1 MKVNERPINPKVSV
15 WTKDWFPKK
24 GDELKQMD
32 LYTVMKQCE
41 RISSSAE
48 KGKSGS
54 IFPYLSDEVNP
65 YTLLFDGV
73 VFVDIDNCQEVSH
86 KIFDSFDK
94 ICGEM
99 PNLLA
104 MNFSYSKNIHCYF
117 YDEDIK
123 DDSSKYSERAILY
136 LSAFASAV
144 KKILGID
151 LRDIEGALDEHSKSP
166 TQRLFLN
173 HSTFKWNEHCCK
185 ALIKKDERNKLKAEY
200 HSLFRIAESKRTIV
214 ET

>member
-73 VFVDIDNCQEVSH
+73 VFVDGYINIAGKSGKSFVDRVID
-86 KIFDSFDK
+86 
-94 ICGEM
+94 
-99 PNLLA
+99 
-104 MNFSYSKNIHCYF
+104 YF
-117 YDEDIK
+117 
-123 DDSSKYSERAILY
+123 
-136 LSAFASAV
+136 
-144 KKILGID
+144 
-151 LRDIEGALDEHSKSP
+151 P
-166 TQRLFLN
+166 
-173 HSTFKWNEHCCK
+173 
-185 ALIKKDERNKLKAEY
+185 Y
-200 HSLFRIAESKRTIV
+200 HMM
-214 ET
+214 

>member
-1 MKVNERPINPKVSV
+1 MEINERPINPKVSV

-65 YTLLFDGV
+65 YTLVFDGV
-73 VFVDIDNCQEVSH
+73 VFVDIDNCQEVSY

-104 MNFSYSKNIHCYF
+104 MNFSYSINGAYEIRPACLNGNMAER
-117 YDEDIK
+117 DT
-123 DDSSKYSERAILY
+123 SSYTHADRIQSSSQFPDAHVGHIGAGPKSR
-136 LSAFASAV
+136 FA
-144 KKILGID
+144 GN
-151 LRDIEGALDEHSKSP
+151 G
-166 TQRLFLN
+166 
-173 HSTFKWNEHCCK
+173 
-185 ALIKKDERNKLKAEY
+185 
-200 HSLFRIAESKRTIV
+200 
-214 ET
+214 

>member
-73 VFVDIDNCQEVSH
+73 VFVDYKHLHHPKSLMFVRS
-86 KIFDSFDK
+86 S
-94 ICGEM
+94 M
-99 PNLLA
+99 A
-104 MNFSYSKNIHCYF
+104 FSMVTK
-117 YDEDIK
+117 
-123 DDSSKYSERAILY
+123 SSTGLM
-136 LSAFASAV
+136 
-144 KKILGID
+144 
-151 LRDIEGALDEHSKSP
+151 
-166 TQRLFLN
+166 
-173 HSTFKWNEHCCK
+173 
-185 ALIKKDERNKLKAEY
+185 
-200 HSLFRIAESKRTIV
+200 
-214 ET
+214 